1 LREFFNLHLSN
12 FGKLRCP
19 SGSPPSYDCVVRRD
33 QRIILLPRFFSSI
46 LVHLNVDILTPNDA
60 PGPNPKTLSL
70 SYKLFQGSH
79 VPNIEHDIRPSR
91 NPCMFDTDDV
101 DDNVEGFFVHRN
113 LASKIINTLTVES
126 RALSISINL
135 MSDRRLEVDLLVR
148 RLKTLIP
155 SSSTGAPGQEGEV
168 VKIGGKSSCSRQ
180 ANILNLFMLLLLLK
194 LCNLD
199 VVLKSVAGQY
209 LEVVY
214 VVDYV
219 EACSLDVVLNSTGY
233 KVEK

>member
-1 LREFFNLHLSN
+1 
-12 FGKLRCP
+12 
-19 SGSPPSYDCVVRRD
+19 
-33 QRIILLPRFFSSI
+33 
-46 LVHLNVDILTPNDA
+46 
-60 PGPNPKTLSL
+60 
-70 SYKLFQGSH
+70 
-79 VPNIEHDIRPSR
+79 
-91 NPCMFDTDDV
+91 MFDTDDV

-155 SSSTGAPGQEGEV
+155 SSSTGAP
-168 VKIGGKSSCSRQ
+168 
-180 ANILNLFMLLLLLK
+180 
-194 LCNLD
+194 D

-219 EACSLDVVLNSTGY
+219 EACSLDVVLKFVFVGVL
-233 KVEK
+233 KIF